1 MLYISGSILAQEETA
16 GSKWSSSAQM
26 AAVVVAAAA
35 PAAVVAGALARA
47 AAEEWLAELGD
58 EDSSWKGKVY
68 LLTLSRLL
76 PETLASRAGELR
88 VPQSGPCCKHR
99 GSAVGILTVDGIN

>member
-1 MLYISGSILAQEETA
+1 
-16 GSKWSSSAQM
+16 M
-26 AAVVVAAAA
+26 AAVVVAATA

-58 EDSSWKGKVY
+58 EDSWNLGPSWKGKVY
-68 LLTLSRLL
+68 LLTPSRLL

-88 VPQSGPCCKHR
+88 VPQSDPCCKHR

>member
-35 PAAVVAGALARA
+35 PAAVVAGALAGA
-47 AAEEWLAELGD
+47 ASEEWLAELGD